1 MIQEKDKLKE
11 KLEKRFKRT
20 ITIEETYLH
29 YTTYT
34 KYFRKRFRSEKDLQN
49 YIEHLKNK
57 SYETSSDGWTV
68 NYYMKV
74 NSINKYIML

>member
-1 MIQEKDKLKE
+1 M
-11 KLEKRFKRT
+11 LEKRLKRT

-49 YIEHLKNK
+49 YIENLKNK
-57 SYETSSDGWTV
+57 SYETSSSGWIV

-74 NSINKYIML
+74 NSINKYIRL

>member
-1 MIQEKDKLKE
+1 MI
-11 KLEKRFKRT
+11 EKRFKRT

-49 YIEHLKNK
+49 YIEHLKDK

-68 NYYMKV
+68 NYYIKV
-74 NSINKYIML
+74 DSINKYIRL